1 MSKRRKLLE
10 KILERSG
17 NIRFQ
22 DFVLIIEAFGFEFKR
37 GKGSHRLYKH
47 PRVPEFLN
55 VQDSNGQAKPY
66 QMDQF
71 LALVEH
77 YRLEMEDK

>member
-1 MSKRRKLLE
+1 MAKKRKLLQ

-55 VQDSNGQAKPY
+55 VQDSNG
-66 QMDQF
+66 
-71 LALVEH
+71 
-77 YRLEMEDK
+77 

>member
-1 MSKRRKLLE
+1 MAKKRKLLQ

-17 NIRFQ
+17 SIRFK

-47 PRVPEFLN
+47 PQVPEFLN

-71 LALVEH
+71 LALVEQ
-77 YRLEMEDK
+77 YRLEMEDE